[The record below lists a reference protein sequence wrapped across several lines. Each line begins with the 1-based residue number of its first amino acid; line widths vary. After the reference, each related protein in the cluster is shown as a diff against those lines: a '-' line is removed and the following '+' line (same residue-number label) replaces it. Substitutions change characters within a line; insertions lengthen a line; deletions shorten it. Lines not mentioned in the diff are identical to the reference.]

1 MRSVLSQTT
10 ELRYYGTL
18 IASQNI
24 YRGDCLAN
32 RRQCQVMGM
41 PCQVLNL
48 PGSIKITSQK
58 VSLNHFAS
66 PSIKEMVAEMND
78 TWLSFI
84 FRGGVLMVPIVLCSV
99 IGLGLILDRFN
110 VYRRLKLEGFAVVG
124 GVRQA
129 LGRGDIAAA
138 IEHLEGDD
146 SAGGRVLTETLARY
160 HEGSGS
166 VQSSFALA
174 AEELIRKM
182 EVSLRGLATV
192 AAITPLLGLLGTVIG
207 MIRAFMVIEGQG
219 ASVSPALL
227 AGGIWE
233 ALLTTA
239 AGLTVAIPCL
249 MFHNLFLGR
258 IERVEGKLSRMATEL
273 EDVVRS

>member
-1 MRSVLSQTT
+1 M
-10 ELRYYGTL
+10 
-18 IASQNI
+18 
-24 YRGDCLAN
+24 
-32 RRQCQVMGM
+32 
-41 PCQVLNL
+41 
-48 PGSIKITSQK
+48 
-58 VSLNHFAS
+58 VS
-66 PSIKEMVAEMND
+66 EMND
-78 TWLSFI
+78 TWLNFI
-84 FRGGVLMVPIVLCSV
+84 FRGGVLMVPIILGSV

-138 IEHLEGDD
+138 IKHLEGDE
-146 SAGGRVLTETLARY
+146 SAGGQVLTETLVRY

-166 VQSSFALA
+166 VQSSFSLA
-174 AEELIRKM
+174 AGELIRKM

-192 AAITPLLGLLGTVIG
+192 AALTPLLGLLGTVIG

-258 IERVEGKLSRMATEL
+258 IERVEGELSRMATEL

>member
-1 MRSVLSQTT
+1 MNGSW
-10 ELRYYGTL
+10 
-18 IASQNI
+18 
-24 YRGDCLAN
+24 
-32 RRQCQVMGM
+32 
-41 PCQVLNL
+41 LN
-48 PGSIKITSQK
+48 
-58 VSLNHFAS
+58 
-66 PSIKEMVAEMND
+66 
-78 TWLSFI
+78 FI

-99 IGLGLILDRFN
+99 IGLGLILDRFST
-110 VYRRLKLEGFAVVG
+110 YRRLKLEGFAVAG

-129 LGRGDIAAA
+129 LDRGDIGAA
-138 IEHLEGDD
+138 IGHLEGDE
-146 SAGGRVLTETLARY
+146 SAGGLVLAEALGRY

-166 VQSSFALA
+166 IQSSFALA
-174 AEELIRKM
+174 AGELIRKM

-192 AAITPLLGLLGTVIG
+192 AALTPLLGLLGTVVG

-219 ASVSPALL
+219 TNVSPALL

-249 MFHNLFLGR
+249 MFHNIFQGR
-258 IERVEGKLSRMATEL
+258 VERVEGELGRMATEL